1 MTLTEIRQLLDKWE
15 VRPSRRLGQNFLHD
29 QNVAQKIVELGEIKP
44 EDPVLEIGPGLGAIT
59 EFIEQQSKNLS
70 LIEKDLRLAEF
81 LSERFPKVPMVV
93 GDAMEEISHFR
104 FKISDHLVI
113 GNLPYS
119 VASPI
124 MIRLCE
130 FDLRPQKM
138 VFTIQLEVA
147 ERLVANPQTK
157 DYGVL
162 TLLTRPYY
170 DIKIARKISQT
181 VFWPQPD
188 VGSAVVTFQRRP
200 ISEMPDAETE
210 LRFRTLIKLAF
221 QKRRKTL
228 QAIFKGS
235 FANIPQGTQRPEEL
249 SIEDWLSLARSDVAK
264 EVVEEIFDVVDQNDE
279 VIGQERRS
287 EVHKQKLL
295 HRAVHIFIWNKKG
308 EILLQRRSAFKDVS
322 PNTWDSSAA
331 GHLCSGELYDQAA
344 QREIQEE
351 LNIQVPLRKLEKLN
365 VCEALGWE
373 FVWVYDGHSE
383 GPFHFPEREI
393 SEVKWW
399 SIEETDRAI
408 SEHPEQFA
416 RSFRHIWSKLDRSK
430 IKAGESPRKS

>member
-1 MTLTEIRQLLDKWE
+1 MTLTEIRQLLEQWK
-15 VRPSRRLGQNFLHD
+15 VRPSRKLGQNFLHD
-29 QNVAQKIVELGEIKP
+29 QNVAKKIVELGEIKS
-44 EDPVLEIGPGLGAIT
+44 DDHVLEIGPGLGAIT
-59 EFIEQQSKNLS
+59 EFITEKSQNLS

-81 LSERFPKVPMVV
+81 LRERFPKTPMIV
-93 GDAMEEISHFR
+93 GDALEEISNLR

-119 VASPI
+119 VASPL

-130 FDLRPQKM
+130 FDLRPQRM

-147 ERLVANPQTK
+147 ERLIASPKTK
-157 DYGVL
+157 DFGVL

-188 VGSAVVTFQRRP
+188 IGSAVVTFQRRP
-200 ISEMPDAETE
+200 LEEMPDPETE
-210 LRFRTLIKLAF
+210 LRFRTLVKLAF

-228 QAIFKGS
+228 QSIFKGS
-235 FANIPQGTQRPEEL
+235 FSKIPQASQRPEEL
-249 SIEDWLSLARSDVAK
+249 SIDEWLALAQSDVSK

-287 EVHKQKLL
+287 EVHKQNLL
-295 HRAVHIFIWNKKG
+295 HRAVHIFIWNQKG
-308 EILLQRRSAFKDVS
+308 EVLLQRRSQFKDVS

-331 GHLCSGELYDQAA
+331 GHLCTGEKYDQTA

-351 LNIQVPLRKLEKLN
+351 LSIQVPLRKLEKFN

-373 FVWVYDGHSE
+373 FVWLYDGNSE
-383 GPFHFPEREI
+383 GPFHFPQREI

-399 SIEETDRAI
+399 NTKEVDEAI
-408 SEHPEQFA
+408 QSHPADFA
-416 RSFRHIWSKLDRSK
+416 RSFRHIWSRFDRSK
-430 IKAGESPRKS
+430 IKTA